1 MPLQAAPR
9 ARSAARRLDPK
20 GDIMDFK
27 YLSIVRDLL
36 DTIEREERG
45 HMEECVDALYE
56 CVTGKHSIYTFGAS
70 HAGILSEELYY
81 RAGGLM
87 LMNPIFGREI
97 MLDTEP
103 ITHTSAMERLVGYG
117 TALARSR
124 ASFQEGDV
132 LIAHSVSGR
141 NPVTVEVAMV
151 AKEAGATVIAIT
163 NLAYSQSVTS
173 RHPSGKR
180 LCDFADIVLD
190 NHGDIGDAA
199 VEIEGMDQ
207 KVSPTSTIAASAMMN
222 SVVAAL
228 VQKLVDGGMEHP
240 PIFYSANLDGG
251 DELNRA
257 LYEEYKD
264 CIRYRF

>member
-1 MPLQAAPR
+1 
-9 ARSAARRLDPK
+9 
-20 GDIMDFK
+20 MDFK
-27 YLSIVRDLL
+27 YLGIVHDLL
-36 DTIEREERG
+36 ATLEREEHD
-45 HMEECVDALYE
+45 HMEQCIDALYD
-56 CVTGKHSIYTFGAS
+56 CVQNKHSIYTFGAS

-117 TALARSR
+117 TALARDR
-124 ASFQEGDV
+124 ARFAAGDV

-141 NPVTVEVAMV
+141 NPVTVEIAMA
-151 AKEAGATVIAIT
+151 AKEAGATVIAVT
-163 NLAYSQSVTS
+163 NLAYSQSVSS
-173 RHPSGKR
+173 RHPSGK
-180 LCDFADIVLD
+180 LLYELADIVLD
-190 NHGDIGDAA
+190 NHGDVGDAA
-199 VEIEGMDQ
+199 VEIEGMEQ
-207 KVSPTSTIAASAMMN
+207 KVSPTSTIAGAAMLN
-222 SVVAAL
+222 AIVAAL
-228 VQKLVDGGMEHP
+228 VQKLVDGGMKRP

-264 CIRYRF
+264 SIHYRF